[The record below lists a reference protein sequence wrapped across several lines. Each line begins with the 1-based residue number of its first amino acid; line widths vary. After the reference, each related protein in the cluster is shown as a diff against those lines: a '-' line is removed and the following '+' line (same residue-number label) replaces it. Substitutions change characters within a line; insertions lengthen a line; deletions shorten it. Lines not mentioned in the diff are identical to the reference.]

1 MKTVLILA
9 ILLFGVTFANAQHEY
24 APLQQREIEYKNWNY
39 KSVRDGRDT
48 DLRDFAK
55 GKKLVM
61 VVYFAAWCPNWK
73 YEAPVAQRFYD
84 KYKQYG
90 FDVIGVSE
98 YDTIAATQTNLDNNK
113 ITFAVVS
120 ESEARDGKQKTL
132 HYEYRQKTGDTRG
145 WGSPWNIFLEPKMLE
160 KKGDILTKKAFVVNG
175 ELVEA
180 DAEKFIRQKLGLPA
194 EEKKI
199 AIAAKEKT
207 VEACEPDKKVATF
220 KKPEQKR

>member
-9 ILLFGVTFANAQHEY
+9 VLLFGVTFANAQHEY

-39 KSVRDGRDT
+39 KSVRDGRGI

-98 YDTIAATQTNLDNNK
+98 YDTIDATRANLDSNK

-120 ESEARDGKQKTL
+120 ESEARDAKQKTP
-132 HYEYRQKTGDTRG
+132 HYQYRQKTGDTSVF
-145 WGSPWNIFLEPKMLE
+145 GSRKIFQGEPQPRVSPV
-160 KKGDILTKKAFVVNG
+160 FW
-175 ELVEA
+175 
-180 DAEKFIRQKLGLPA
+180 RYW
-194 EEKKI
+194 
-199 AIAAKEKT
+199 
-207 VEACEPDKKVATF
+207 
-220 KKPEQKR
+220 